1 MLRRYLEGKR
11 LIVLFLFFL
20 IFGIGIYIFSSTSE
34 VTQLKKVGSK
44 SNQAAYEDMLD
55 PVLIE
60 QGKMLAVQHCKSCH
74 MLPDPSLLDK
84 ENWRVALTKM
94 GPLLGIFDHNGQSYP
109 IYTDID
115 QSFYPSEAA
124 MSSLEW
130 QKILDYYTTKAPVE
144 LTLEFKK
151 PVRRELP
158 FFLLEL
164 PPPLFNRKGNTASF
178 VKIDTSVK
186 PHRVFVNRASSNTLF
201 LLDDK
206 LQVKDSLITDGPLVD
221 IDFSGNELVTCK
233 IGSNLFGN
241 NSRNGDL
248 TRIKINKQGNMRAD
262 IRPLFETLARPV
274 QITSV
279 DLNGDLRKDYLIC
292 EFGNV
297 NGSLFWM
304 ENKGDEKYLRHD
316 IRAFPG
322 ATKAHIDDYNKD
334 GRPDIWVQFSQGEEG
349 IFLFTNKGK
358 GLFAEKQVIQFPPSY
373 GSSSFELNDFNK
385 DGFSDILYTCGDR
398 GDGINQ
404 LKPYHGVYVFI
415 NNGKNV
421 FSQQYFYPING
432 CIKAMTRDFDNDGD
446 LDIAAIGFFT
456 DNRHPEEGFT
466 FLKNNGNLNFDPYS
480 LPLKTKFYKSTTMD
494 IADLDSDEKP
504 DIILGHGFIGTKATD
519 EIKPLFIVLKN
530 RF

>member
-1 MLRRYLEGKR
+1 MQLKNQKNMLGRYLEGKR

-20 IFGIGIYIFSSTSE
+20 FFGIGIYIFRSTSE
-34 VTQLKKVGSK
+34 VTPLNKVDSK

-94 GPLLGIFDHNGQSYP
+94 GPLLGIFDHKGQSYP

-130 QKILDYYTTKAPVE
+130 QKILDYYTTTAPVE

-164 PPPLFNRKGNTASF
+164 PPALFNRKGNTASF

-262 IRPLFETLARPV
+262 IQPLFESLARPV
-274 QITSV
+274 QIQSV
-279 DLNGDLRKDYLIC
+279 DINGDRKKDYLIC
-292 EFGNV
+292 EFGNSY
-297 NGSLFWM
+297 GSLLWM
-304 ENKGDEKYLRHD
+304 EKEETGKYLRHD
-316 IRAFPG
+316 IRARYPG
-322 ATKAHIDDYNKD
+322 IRT
-334 GRPDIWVQFSQGEEG
+334 
-349 IFLFTNKGK
+349 
-358 GLFAEKQVIQFPPSY
+358 GL
-373 GSSSFELNDFNK
+373 
-385 DGFSDILYTCGDR
+385 
-398 GDGINQ
+398 
-404 LKPYHGVYVFI
+404 
-415 NNGKNV
+415 
-421 FSQQYFYPING
+421 
-432 CIKAMTRDFDNDGD
+432 
-446 LDIAAIGFFT
+446 
-456 DNRHPEEGFT
+456 
-466 FLKNNGNLNFDPYS
+466 
-480 LPLKTKFYKSTTMD
+480 
-494 IADLDSDEKP
+494 
-504 DIILGHGFIGTKATD
+504 
-519 EIKPLFIVLKN
+519 
-530 RF
+530 